1 MSRPNAPEMP
11 HDMQAEKALLGCLL
25 IDNGSF
31 DEISDVNLVP
41 EDFYHPQYGSIFSA
55 VKELHIESKPFD
67 IVTTTS
73 KLNDQGKL
81 ERIGGQATLVT
92 ICEDIGSS
100 ANVQHYARLVKQ
112 KSVLRD
118 VIRNA
123 SRVIDSG
130 SNFVGNIEEFLSDV
144 ESSFFKL
151 TNQTKNNKMVSLKEA
166 LYENLKEL
174 EKPARAKGELSGLS
188 TGFPSLDKRLLGLQP
203 GQMVIVAARPGM
215 GKTALALNWAIN
227 SVKISGLPVAVFSYE
242 MMYPELSMRLLA
254 SESGVDSRKLRTKDF
269 NEMDLRNISVAIQK
283 LSNLP
288 IMISDSSAITLI
300 DIRSFCRKIK
310 AERGLGMI
318 VIDYIQLMQGSSKR
332 ASENRVQEI
341 TEITTGLKALGKEL
355 NTPII
360 ALSQLSR
367 QVESREDKHP
377 QLSDLRESGSIE
389 QDADVVLFVY
399 RDEYYIK
406 NKEPKP
412 GTEEH
417 FKWQA
422 ELNEAIGKAEVIVA
436 KQRHGPT
443 GTVRLAFQAEFTR
456 FTDLAEDSHLPER
469 FE

>member
-318 VIDYIQLMQGSSKR
+318 VIDYIQLMQPHVKKPQR
-332 ASENRVQEI
+332 EQEI
-341 TEITTGLKALGKEL
+341 AEISRGIKMLANEL
-355 NTPII
+355 QIPIV
-360 ALSQLSR
+360 ALSQLNRSASSR
-367 QVESREDKHP
+367 SDRRP
-377 QLSDLRESGSIE
+377 QLQDLRESGSLE
-389 QDADVVLFVY
+389 QDADIVCLIHREDY
-399 RDEYYIK
+399 YDENTPKKGIAEIILAK
-406 NKEPKP
+406 NRA
-412 GTEEH
+412 G
-417 FKWQA
+417 
-422 ELNEAIGKAEVIVA
+422 EV
-436 KQRHGPT
+436 
-443 GTVRLAFQAEFTR
+443 GTVELAWIGAMTKFAEIEGHR
-456 FTDLAEDSHLPER
+456 QPDA
-469 FE
+469 